1 MNYHLTGS
9 KNQQTILFL
18 HGLGADLSQF
28 EEQQSYFESNYQVL
42 SISLPLDKNP
52 LSLYTIAVEI
62 KMLLGKLDIE
72 HVHIV
77 GNSMGGDIGFELL
90 KNYPSTVLSLCTF
103 GTTPYMKSPKPFT
116 LIMKFIIWV
125 FPLKLIAKLASYS
138 GVSSMAQNTIYKMF
152 LRHSKKELYRSIDML
167 SNFDYG
173 DIIETSQKPLC
184 IIKAQKDKEINRL
197 LEKPIKKWKN
207 RKWFTLYKINHAGH
221 FANLDEP
228 LKFNKVLSKF
238 LNTLNPTNLD

>member
-1 MNYHLTGS
+1 MDYLLTGS

-28 EEQQSYFESNYQVL
+28 EEQQKHFESNYQVL
-42 SISLPLDKNP
+42 SISIPLDKNP

-62 KMLLGKLDIE
+62 KMLLSKLDIE

-103 GTTPYMKSPKPFT
+103 GTTPYMKSSKTFT
-116 LIMKFIIWV
+116 LIMKFVIWV

-138 GVSSMAQNTIYKMF
+138 GVNSMAQNKIYEMF
-152 LRHSKKELYRSIDML
+152 MRHSKEELYRSIDML
-167 SNFDYG
+167 SNFDYREM
-173 DIIETSQKPLC
+173 IEASKKPLC
-184 IIKAQKDKEINRL
+184 IIQAQKDKEINRL
-197 LEKPIKKWKN
+197 LAKPIKKWENK
-207 RKWFTLYKINHAGH
+207 RWFTLYTMDNIGH
-221 FANLDEP
+221 FANLDDP
-228 LKFNKVLSKF
+228 VKFNELLFRF
-238 LNTLNPTNLD
+238 LNTIPFS

>member
-1 MNYHLTGS
+1 MDYHLTGS

-52 LSLYTIAVEI
+52 LSLSTIAVEI
-62 KMLLGKLDIE
+62 KMLLNKLDIKY
-72 HVHIV
+72 VHIV

-103 GTTPYMKSPKPFT
+103 GTTPYMKSSKSFT
-116 LIMKFIIWV
+116 LIMKFFIWIC
-125 FPLKLIAKLASYS
+125 PLKLIAKLASYS
-138 GVSSMAQNTIYKMF
+138 GVNSKAQNKIYEMCMKQ
-152 LRHSKKELYRSIDML
+152 SKATFYKSIDML
-167 SNFDYG
+167 SNFDY
-173 DIIETSQKPLC
+173 IEMIETSQKPLC

-197 LEKPIKKWKN
+197 LAKPIKKWEK
-207 RKWFTLYKINHAGH
+207 RRWFTLYELKHSGH
-221 FANLDEP
+221 FANLDKP
-228 LKFNKVLSKF
+228 VKFNEILSSYLKG
-238 LNTLNPTNLD
+238 L